1 MYRLWLHGLYGL
13 LYGPRCPLSPKRPIN
28 LISLSLELIHKPLQT
43 LVLLQCYT
51 KSLIYTWNDK
61 DEFED
66 VLPVWHYERND
77 TRGTTRQTCNMR
89 PWELCTW
96 SRNKSLSVVHP
107 KKYVRPPSVLSI
119 YVCTL
124 WFGTGQILVH
134 VNFWYRSILLTTLKV
149 IWLPPIGAF
158 YQHGLTGILVCIS
171 NLIHYFPSDVII
183 HPCPNSSGS
192 SKCHWI
198 QGMDE

>member
-13 LYGPRCPLSPKRPIN
+13 LYGPRCPLSPKRLIN

-77 TRGTTRQTCNMR
+77 RRGTTRQTCNMR

-107 KKYVRPPSVLSI
+107 KKYVSPPSVLSI
-119 YVCTL
+119 YVYTYIVSLRCGL
-124 WFGTGQILVH
+124 VQVKFWYMSIFGTGQ
-134 VNFWYRSILLTTLKV
+134 FCW
-149 IWLPPIGAF
+149 
-158 YQHGLTGILVCIS
+158 QHWKLYG
-171 NLIHYFPSDVII
+171 
-183 HPCPNSSGS
+183 
-192 SKCHWI
+192 CHQLEPFI
-198 QGMDE
+198 NMD